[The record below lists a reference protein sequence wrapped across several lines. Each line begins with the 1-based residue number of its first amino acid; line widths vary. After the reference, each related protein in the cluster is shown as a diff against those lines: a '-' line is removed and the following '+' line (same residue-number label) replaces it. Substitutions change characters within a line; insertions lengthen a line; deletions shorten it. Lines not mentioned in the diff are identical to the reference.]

1 MEKLVSSQVKHWV
14 QMSKTHYKGKSLQQ
28 IIVLSF
34 LYKSTRASWNK
45 TFKQVLSFFFPI
57 VTSALLIL
65 WAAFYTYLKSEET
78 IFEFVE
84 MLLQAFSDTTNW
96 VYKKTQTSIPNG
108 LKISLASSI
117 FLTTIEYG
125 TSSSS
130 IN

>member
-84 MLLQAFSDTTNW
+84 MLLQAFSGTTNW
-96 VYKKTQTSIPNG
+96 IYKKTQTSIPNG
-108 LKISLASSI
+108 LKISLVSSI